1 MDIRYDL
8 RIWSTFLKDFN
19 GVRIWQSPIVSSLEL
34 ELHTDASGAHGF
46 GAFFKG
52 EWCASPWPIEWRQ
65 NGLVKNLLNKYE
77 SSLTS
82 NYNKKIYNKT
92 TIGVIVT
99 HPVPLRILLYPKITE
114 KHYSQSIKLPVPD
127 DLRTPIKIQREEHR
141 TLHFFPPEYGSAP
154 VFTENPSNIAM
165 DIGSDVILHCTAQGF
180 PEPKIKWRKLN
191 ATSTFSKPLMYNQ
204 KTGTLQ
210 ISNLWVGDEG
220 TYLCEAE
227 NQFGKVQSQVIV
239 TLTGLVIPAI
249 GESPSMVSVIEGNQ
263 ITLPCVILAG
273 NPLPVR
279 QWFKDNIVLV
289 SNPYVSVRTDGSLHL
304 ESVHLKDGGE
314 YVCAVTNVA
323 GTSRRATTVNV
334 YVSPIIQ
341 HGPQIFS
348 TIEGHAVSLPCKA
361 SGVPKPSIIWKK

>member
-1 MDIRYDL
+1 MALKIFSVNVNDL
-8 RIWSTFLKDFN
+8 NFPRKCT
-19 GVRIWQSPIVSSLEL
+19 
-34 ELHTDASGAHGF
+34 
-46 GAFFKG
+46 
-52 EWCASPWPIEWRQ
+52 
-65 NGLVKNLLNKYE
+65 
-77 SSLTS
+77 
-82 NYNKKIYNKT
+82 
-92 TIGVIVT
+92 
-99 HPVPLRILLYPKITE
+99 ILLGDCRRETDIVFLQET
-114 KHYSQSIKLPVPD
+114 HLTVVHTQLQGIKELPVPD

-334 YVSPIIQ
+334 Y
-341 HGPQIFS
+341 
-348 TIEGHAVSLPCKA
+348 
-361 SGVPKPSIIWKK
+361 